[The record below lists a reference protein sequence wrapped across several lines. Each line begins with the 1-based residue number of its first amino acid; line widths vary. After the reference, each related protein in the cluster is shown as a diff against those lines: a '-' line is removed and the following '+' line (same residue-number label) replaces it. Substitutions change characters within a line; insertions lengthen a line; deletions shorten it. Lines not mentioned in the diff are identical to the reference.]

1 MERIARKL
9 KTNFRAMAQRSPSNS
24 QENASRA
31 AIERIRSKPA
41 PNEATVDRWAE
52 AIVGGD
58 NRVLAQGISL
68 VESERPADRQA
79 AEQLLNLLLPHA
91 GKAVRVGITG
101 VPGAGKSTLIE
112 AAGLRWIER
121 GHRVAVLAI
130 DPSSRRTGG
139 SVLGDKTRME
149 RLAQAPEA
157 FIRPSPAGAT
167 LGGVARA
174 TGEAIVLFEA
184 AGFDRIIVETVGV
197 GQSETEVRSLTDFFV
212 LMLISGAGDELQGI
226 KRGVLEFADILLV
239 NKADG
244 DNIERAKQAATRYER
259 ALEMLPPPPAG
270 EPCKVQAISA
280 LERRGIDGLL
290 ETLMIREALLRKS
303 GRFDA
308 LRADQRT
315 AFLQHL
321 LREQALRSIREQHGF
336 EGAWAAAEQSVRE
349 GRSTPYSALRSFF
362 KPDAEKPSA
371 EKPS

>member
-167 LGGVARA
+167 LGGV
-174 TGEAIVLFEA
+174 
-184 AGFDRIIVETVGV
+184 ETVGV

-321 LREQALRSIREQHGF
+321 LREQALRSIREQRGF